1 MPAFSGLLKKFS
13 ENQFADHFYRYRD
26 WEEHAFSGLFYLL
39 LVFMQLLDKVCRLFQ
54 KVVK

>member
-13 ENQFADHFYRYRD
+13 VNQFVDHFYRYRGS
-26 WEEHAFSGLFYLL
+26 EEHAFSGLVYIL
-39 LVFMQLLDKVCRLFQ
+39 LVFMQLLDKACRLFQ